1 MYDVI
6 CKMAVQTGKTLQS
19 HFINTYNNLSVLG
32 KVPSEELGVVLPH
45 EHILVDYTTGLDTT
59 TSFLNGRDVAG
70 LPVTMENLGFTRR
83 FMYVR
88 NNQTIV
94 VTSYSQ
100 TTTRL

>member
-1 MYDVI
+1 
-6 CKMAVQTGKTLQS
+6 MAVQTGKTLQS